1 MLEYALIRAYFIWI
15 NEMAESVSTQEY
27 EAISLELRDM
37 KERINQ
43 LASAIGQDVRS
54 LTEKNLKDLTLTGL
68 VADYSGSPITA
79 TDSGVTALG
88 KLQKQINN
96 VDAGVANIDYSQALQ
111 ELLEGFVVSAEVEDI
126 RNDDNILTAFGK
138 AQKYLQTLNQRV
150 ETIEQSSG
158 SVEVDYSQALL
169 ENLTNMVVTAAFEN
183 IRVDDN
189 VLTAFGKAQRNFLFL
204 KEKTEALDYGF
215 GITNLFK
222 NTNNPTA
229 IDPLQLVNGTDA
241 AITGFTLEYLP
252 WDANK
257 YTLNLTTGERAIKY
271 TDTGMNVFERG
282 ETYTWS
288 LRAMGTATPV
298 KFSIGWFDGNSWAI
312 LKEKPLELAAEWNLF
327 NQFTF
332 TIPNNAQSIYL
343 AFDSQSAT
351 LGSTFFIEHGSM
363 KIERGYVATGWM
375 PTIEELQ
382 KPYLGDSIQSILYG
396 FTAVTEQSDV
406 NDTDSVLTALQKL
419 QYMANDAYWK
429 AAYIEDNYTAASTHE
444 IWWDDDANDRTW
456 SGIHYAP
463 EDWRGEEIRNFPTW
477 AAGILTVL
485 KHPDYALVTQEYT
498 TYVSLERWIRSFDG
512 TTWTPWKQIVT

>member
-1 MLEYALIRAYFIWI
+1 MIQYALIRAYFIWKV
-15 NEMAESVSTQEY
+15 EMAESVSTQEY

-43 LASAIGQDVRS
+43 LASAIGQDVR
-54 LTEKNLKDLTLTGL
+54 LLKEKNLKDLTLDGL
-68 VADYSGSPITA
+68 AADYPNSPIGA

-88 KLQKQINN
+88 KLQKQIKN
-96 VDAGVANIDYSQALQ
+96 VDDGVANIDYSQALQ
-111 ELLEGFVVSAEVEDI
+111 ELLAGFVIAAEVEDI
-126 RNDDNILTAFGK
+126 RNDDNVLTAFGK

-158 SVEVDYSQALL
+158 SVDIDYSQALL
-169 ENLTNMVVTAAFEN
+169 ENLTNMVVAAAFEN
-183 IRVDDN
+183 IRVDDT
-189 VLTAFGKAQRNFLFL
+189 VLTAFGKAQRNFLIL
-204 KEKTEALDYGF
+204 KEKADALDYGF

-222 NTNNPTA
+222 NTDNPTA
-229 IDPLQLVNGTDA
+229 TDPLQLVNGTNA
-241 AITGFTLEYLP
+241 EITGFTLEYLP

-257 YTLNLTTGERAIKY
+257 YTLNLATGERAIKY

-298 KFSIGWFDGNSWAI
+298 KFSIGWFNGTSWAI
-312 LKEKPLELAAEWNLF
+312 LKEKPMELAAEWNLF

-332 TIPNNAQSIYL
+332 TIPDDAQSIYL
-343 AFDSQSAT
+343 AFDSQSTT

-382 KPYLGDSIQSILYG
+382 RPYLGDSIHSILHG
-396 FTAVTEQSDV
+396 FTAATEQSDV
-406 NDTDSVLTALQKL
+406 NNTDSVLTALQKL
-419 QYMANDAYWK
+419 QYMADDAFWK

-512 TTWTPWKQIVT
+512 TAWTPWKQIVT